1 MSPKN
6 KFDRRRKIHRDVLF
20 PSHVGM
26 LPESLLYP
34 RSRVRM
40 VVQFCKVEGIS
51 PDRRLL
57 LSIKN
62 LRYRREPMELGISLD
77 KLLFDTQGI
86 WGPIDM
92 ISASCIEV

>member
-62 LRYRREPMELGISLD
+62 LRYRREPMELAR
-77 KLLFDTQGI
+77 QGI